1 MIHDALLQEALSVAR
16 AAGASYADARFV
28 DTSREDLRVRGI
40 VPRGPEPEAIER
52 KTSSGFGVRVLYDGA
67 WGFACTPTPTAEAIS
82 RAARE
87 AVAIAK
93 ATSRVIKK
101 RVVLAP
107 VEPQRG
113 VYKTKLR
120 IDPFTVPLD
129 DKLRDL
135 IEPVEL
141 LLRGGAPVRTATSS
155 MSWVRVH
162 KALITSEGT
171 AVEQD
176 LTYGGAE
183 LNVVAVGQDGRAQTR
198 SYPSSHG
205 GDTGQGGYERLSELR
220 LRDHAGRLR
229 EEVTE
234 LLTAPPLPAGK
245 RTIILDSSQVAL
257 QVHESCGHPTELDR
271 ALGTEISLAGGSFLQ
286 PSMLEHFRYGSEHV
300 NLVAD
305 AQAEGGL
312 GTFGWDDEGIPAQT
326 IDLVRNGLFTG
337 YLSSRETASEI
348 GRTSSG
354 SMRADGWNRLP
365 LIRMVNVSLLPGK
378 AGSLEDLIA
387 DTDDGVLLEINR
399 AWSIDDLRLHFQFG
413 CELAREIKNGK
424 RGRVFRNPIYQG
436 VTPEFWR
443 RCDAVCGEQD
453 WRLWG
458 VVNCGKGDPIQVM
471 QVGHGAAPARFHD
484 VEVGS
489 S

>member
-1 MIHDALLQEALSVAR
+1 MIHDALLEEALSVAR
-16 AAGASYADARFV
+16 ADGASYADARFV

-40 VPRGPEPEAIER
+40 VPRGPEAEAIER
-52 KTSSGFGVRVLYDGA
+52 KTSRGFGVRVLYEGA
-67 WGFACTPTPTAEAIS
+67 WGFSCTPTLTLAAIV

-87 AVAIAK
+87 AVAIAR
-93 ATSRVIKK
+93 ATSRVVKK
-101 RVVLAP
+101 KVVLAP
-107 VEPQRG
+107 VAAARG
-113 VYKTKLR
+113 HYRTPFKTN
-120 IDPFTVPLD
+120 PFTVPLD
-129 DKLRDL
+129 QKLRDL
-135 IEPVEL
+135 FAPVEAL
-141 LLRGGAPVRTATSS
+141 LAGGAPVRTATAS

-162 KALITSEGT
+162 KALRTSEGT
-171 AVEQD
+171 AVEQE
-176 LTYGGAE
+176 LVYGGGE
-183 LNVVAVGQDGRAQTR
+183 LNVVAVGDDGRAQTR

-205 GDTGQGGYERLSELR
+205 GDTGQGGYERLAALNLVHHAPR
-220 LRDHAGRLR
+220 LRD
-229 EEVTE
+229 EVIE
-234 LLTAPPLPAGK
+234 LLSAPPLPAGR

-286 PSMLEHFRYGSEHV
+286 PSMLDHFRYGSPHV

-305 AQAEGGL
+305 ARAEGGL

-326 IDLVRNGLFTG
+326 IDLVREGLFTG

-354 SMRADGWNRLP
+354 SMRADGWNRIP

-378 AGSLEDLIA
+378 GGSLEDLIA
-387 DTDDGVLLEINR
+387 DTDDGILLEINR

-436 VTPEFWR
+436 VTPEFWTG
-443 RCDAVCGEQD
+443 CDAVCDERD

-458 VVNCGKGDPIQVM
+458 VVNCGKGDPIQIM
-471 QVGHGAAPARFHD
+471 QVGHGASPARFVD

>member
-1 MIHDALLQEALSVAR
+1 MMHDALLEEALSVAR
-16 AAGASYADARFV
+16 REGASYADARFV

-52 KTSSGFGVRVLYDGA
+52 KSSSGFGIRALFDGA
-67 WGFACTPTPTAEAIS
+67 WGFSCTATPTAAAIT

-87 AVAIAK
+87 AVAIAR
-93 ATSRVIKK
+93 ATSRVATRK
-101 RVVLAP
+101 VVLSP
-107 VEPQRG
+107 IEPSRG
-113 VYKTKLR
+113 SYRTRFRV
-120 IDPFTVPLD
+120 DPFTVPLD
-129 DKLRDL
+129 RKLRDL

-141 LLRGGAPVRTATSS
+141 LLAGGAPVRTATAS

-162 KALITSEGT
+162 KVLRTSEGT
-171 AVEQD
+171 AVEQE

-183 LNVVAVGQDGRAQTR
+183 LSVVAVGADGRAQTR

-205 GDTGQGGYERLSELR
+205 GDTGQGGYERIEGLR
-220 LRDHAGRLR
+220 LRDEAPRLR
-229 EEVTE
+229 DEVLE
-234 LLTAPPLPAGK
+234 LLHAPPLPAGR

-286 PSMLEHFRYGSEHV
+286 PSMLDRFRYGSEHV

-326 IDLVRNGLFTG
+326 LDLVREGMFTG
-337 YLSSRETASEI
+337 YLSSRETATEI

-378 AGSLEDLIA
+378 GGSLEELIA
-387 DTDDGVLLEINR
+387 DTEDGVLLEVNR

-413 CELAREIKNGK
+413 CELAREIKHGK
-424 RGRVFRNPIYQG
+424 RGQVFRNPIYQG

-443 RCDAVCGEQD
+443 SCDAVCDERD
-453 WRLWG
+453 FRLWG

-471 QVGHGAAPARFHD
+471 QVGHGAAPARFRD